1 MLSYLELVKIG
12 TLLEKKKRRRKDF
25 FLVLADNKKS
35 TIYKDREL
43 GINGVIYLFDC
54 FYEGGWKSYW

>member
-25 FLVLADNKKS
+25 FFGPWP
-35 TIYKDREL
+35 TIRKAPFTKIE
-43 GINGVIYLFDC
+43 
-54 FYEGGWKSYW
+54 S